1 MHSGDG
7 ESTNTDVFTVGTKG
21 CHQGFL
27 FISVIES
34 NDKKTTGVEV
44 MRGGTETNL
53 EIGKTESILELND
66 V

>member
-7 ESTNTDVFTVGTKG
+7 ESTNTGVFTVGIKG

-34 NDKKTTGVEV
+34 NDKTTGVE
-44 MRGGTETNL
+44 RRDRN
-53 EIGKTESILELND
+53 
-66 V
+66 